1 MNIGVFLA
9 YNGKGVIMIT
19 VTKKDLVELGYGTSF
34 SADIIKKAKNG
45 TYYFRANLG
54 YDSKG
59 KKIQKYRS
67 GFTTKKEAR
76 EEYSKLL
83 LMKPEELSENKDK
96 MTFNHYIFEIF
107 LPWYKT
113 QVKLR
118 TYENRLPTIK
128 KHFSY
133 FDKMAV
139 SDIEPIDVQNW
150 QLKLSKKCKSSY
162 VRAVQGLFSVAM
174 DRAIVLGITTTNPS
188 KIIGNV
194 KKQKSKIEFWTKEE
208 FEKVISLIYKE
219 DYYQHFLFISLW
231 FLFMTGM
238 RIGEA
243 TAIQWEDID
252 FDSGVLTINKTLYY
266 KNQSDYRFVEPK
278 TKASVRHI
286 VLDECTL
293 NYLSEWKKAQQNL
306 IQTDFVMSYNGIPTQ
321 KHTLAHAIERYAK
334 LASIHRIR
342 IHGLR
347 HSHASL
353 LISMGENPLIIKDR
367 LGHEDIETTLGTYG
381 HLYPN
386 SNFEVANKL
395 NGAISFK
402 EAKQNYDTSP
412 KNQFTVDYLRNKEMK
427 KVQ

>member
-1 MNIGVFLA
+1 MV
-9 YNGKGVIMIT
+9 
-19 VTKKDLVELGYGTSF
+19 KDP
-34 SADIIKKAKNG
+34 IKKAKNG

-96 MTFNHYIFEIF
+96 MTFKHYIFEIF

-243 TAIQWEDID
+243 TAIRWEDID

-266 KNQSDYRFVEPK
+266 KNQSNYRFVEPK

-286 VLDECTL
+286 VLDKCTL
-293 NYLSEWKKAQQNL
+293 TYLSEWKEVQQNL

-321 KHTLAHAIERYAK
+321 KHTLSYAIERYAK
-334 LASIHRIR
+334 LAGIHRIR

>member
-1 MNIGVFLA
+1 
-9 YNGKGVIMIT
+9 MIT

>member
-1 MNIGVFLA
+1 MAN
-9 YNGKGVIMIT
+9 
-19 VTKKDLVELGYGTSF
+19 DP
-34 SADIIKKAKNG
+34 IKKAKNG

-54 YDSKG
+54 YDIKG

-67 GFTTKKEAR
+67 GFSTKKEAR
-76 EEYSKLL
+76 EEYSRLL
-83 LMKPEELSENKDK
+83 LMNPDDLDEKKDK
-96 MTFNHYIFEIF
+96 MMFEHYIKEIF

-118 TYENRLPTIK
+118 TYDNRLSSID

-133 FDKMAV
+133 FYKKAV
-139 SDIEPIDVQNW
+139 CDIEPINVQDW
-150 QLKLSKKCKSSY
+150 QLKMAKNLKPSY

-174 DRAIVLGITTTNPS
+174 DRAIVLGIATTNPS

-194 KKQKSKIEFWTKEE
+194 KKVKPKVEFWTKEE

-219 DYYQHFLFISLW
+219 DYYQHFLFISFW

-252 FDSGVLTINKTLYY
+252 FETGVLSIDKTLYY
-266 KNQSDYRFVEPK
+266 KNQSDYKFVEPK
-278 TKASVRHI
+278 TKASRRHI

-293 NYLSEWKKAQQNL
+293 SYLKEWQAIQQSVVKTN
-306 IQTDFVMSYNGIPTQ
+306 FVMSYNGIPTQ
-321 KHTLAHAIERYAK
+321 KHTIAHAIDRFAK
-334 LASIHRIR
+334 KAGIHRIK
-342 IHGLR
+342 IHALR

-353 LISMGENPLIIKDR
+353 LISMGENPLIIKER

-386 SNFEVANKL
+386 SNFEVASKL
-395 NGAISFK
+395 NGIISFQPAK
-402 EAKQNYDTSP
+402 ENLDSSP
-412 KNQFTVDYLRNKEMK
+412 KNQFTVNFRKNEQPNSAI